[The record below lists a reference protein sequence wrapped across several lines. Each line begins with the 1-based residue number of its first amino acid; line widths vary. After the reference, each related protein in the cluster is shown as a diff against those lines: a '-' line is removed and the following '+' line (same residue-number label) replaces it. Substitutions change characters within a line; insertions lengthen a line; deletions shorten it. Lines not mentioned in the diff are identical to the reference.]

1 MGTGHSRKQSEHRNL
16 IDSPGLSPADFVHQ
30 LREAVRAHPAVMHP
44 FLTRFAAGGL
54 ARWQIWAYASQHYRL
69 VCFFTTY
76 LEAVAGRTPDA
87 QVREWLREIL
97 EDEYVRRQSFERSH
111 AALYR
116 RFLRATGF
124 EEGAWETVPWLP
136 ATHAFVQTH
145 IDLTLR
151 GWLLGLGAV
160 GPGHEWAIPLMF
172 PFLLTGIERSLPL
185 DPAALEYFRLH
196 IDLDVEHGRVLEDV
210 ILRWAATEEAQTEIR
225 AGALCSLSTRAA
237 FWSALAEHLF
247 PELKESLQAELSR
260 ETLGEGE

>member
-1 MGTGHSRKQSEHRNL
+1 VSDTAAAQVTP
-16 IDSPGLSPADFVHQ
+16 DAFVRE
-30 LREAVRAHPAVMHP
+30 LRDEVGRHPAVAHP
-44 FLTRFAAGGL
+44 FLLRFARGGL

-69 VCFFTTY
+69 VCLFTTY
-76 LEAVAGRTPDA
+76 LEAVAARTPDP

-97 EDEYVRRQSFERSH
+97 EDEYVRRESFERSH

-124 EEGAWETVPWLP
+124 REGAWETVPWLP
-136 ATHAFVQTH
+136 ATHTFVQTH

-151 GWLLGLGAV
+151 GWLFGLGAV

-185 DPAALEYFRLH
+185 DSAALEYFRLH

-210 ILRWAATEEAQTEIR
+210 ILRWAATGEAQVEIR
-225 AGALCSLSTRAA
+225 TGALCSLAARGA
-237 FWSALAEHLF
+237 FWSALAAHLF
-247 PELKESLQAELSR
+247 PELTENGR
-260 ETLGEGE
+260 EVLGEVD